1 MSLGLYNTII
11 TTILIVLYIFRV
23 LKHDVF
29 VFLTKIKIILFYLKR
44 ISKKKSYRIN
54 DRVLIGSDSD

>member
-23 LKHDVF
+23 SKHDVF
-29 VFLTKIKIILFYLKR
+29 VFLTKIKTILFYFKR
-44 ISKKKSYRIN
+44 ISKKKSYRID